1 MGEHKGPSCTKISQQ
16 KEKKTISTK
25 RGKMAPSLASPSI
38 SILVATHLAL
48 AFAYYFQTWPAEP
61 SSLLIYNKP
70 GTGETPVER
79 VLALLLCLLYLVTI
93 LPLLLSQVSKL
104 DPHAALLCPALFHL
118 ARICTYVLL
127 PDWVAAF
134 HKGPNSG
141 LAFHTLMLFACF
153 VNHPSL

>member
-1 MGEHKGPSCTKISQQ
+1 MGRAQSSKVVQTISQQ
-16 KEKKTISTK
+16 QK
-25 RGKMAPSLASPSI
+25 RKMALTLTSPSI
-38 SILVATHLAL
+38 SILVASHLVF

-61 SSLLIYNKP
+61 SSLLIFNKP

-104 DPHAALLCPALFHL
+104 DPHAALLCPALYHL

-127 PDWVAAF
+127 PDWVATI

-141 LAFHTLMLFACF
+141 LAFHTLMLFACL
-153 VNHPSL
+153 VNHPSF